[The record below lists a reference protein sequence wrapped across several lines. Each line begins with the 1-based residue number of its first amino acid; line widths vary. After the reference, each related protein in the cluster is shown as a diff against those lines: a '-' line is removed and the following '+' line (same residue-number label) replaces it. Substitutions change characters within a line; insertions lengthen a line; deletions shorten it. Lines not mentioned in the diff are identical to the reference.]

1 MAKPAGSAEL
11 RISCCSAVQQLLCA
25 SYSPTTSED
34 MNFPWFILRHL
45 LFFCR
50 YLLCPSSSGPSLP
63 ADEGLGAEERVVGG
77 WLEGGLCLL
86 CPSHKGERHRQ
97 GGHQKITPSIASF
110 VLSPGKR
117 SGSEKGMQAGEK
129 AQSLRLNRGWGSHI
143 SP

>member
-34 MNFPWFILRHL
+34 TNFPWFILRHL

-50 YLLCPSSSGPSLP
+50 YLLCPSSGPSLP
-63 ADEGLGAEERVVGG
+63 ADEELGAEERVVGG

-97 GGHQKITPSIASF
+97 GGQQKITPSIASF
-110 VLSPGKR
+110 VLSPSKR

-129 AQSLRLNRGWGSHI
+129 AQSLRLNGGWGSHI